1 MEVLNNMK
9 KIIVISAIN
18 LRSGGTLSILN
29 DCLQYI
35 DKELSSTYKIIAL
48 VHNKTILNK
57 TENIEFVEFPNSI
70 KSYFYRLY
78 YEYVYFKKLSKELK
92 PHLWLSLHDMTPNV
106 VADIRAV
113 YCHNPSPFYKINI
126 KEFFLDYKFALF
138 SFLYKYLYKINILK
152 NNFVIVQQE
161 WLKDEFIKL
170 YDVKNLV
177 VANPNIEI
185 LIQNE
190 ETIGEDDKIIFFYP
204 SFPRV
209 FKNFE
214 LICEAVSLIDSS
226 YSDKFEVILTI
237 DGSENKYS
245 KSIVE
250 KYNKYKNINFIG
262 LQTREKVFDIYSK
275 SDCLIFPSKLE
286 TWGLP
291 ISEFKTYDK
300 DILTIDLPYARETV
314 GDYSK
319 VKFFSLNNPKE
330 LATYM
335 QNKMDGRLVYDVN
348 CSIQKSDFGSN
359 SWKEL
364 FDILLKSKGF

>member
-1 MEVLNNMK
+1 MK
-9 KIIVISAIN
+9 KTIVISAIN

-29 DCLQYI
+29 DCLEYL
-35 DKELSSTYKIIAL
+35 DKELSSTYKIVAL

-57 TENIEFVEFPNSI
+57 TDNIEFIEFPNSA

-78 YEYVYFKKLSKELK
+78 YEYVYFKKLSKKLK
-92 PHLWLSLHDMTPNV
+92 PYLWLSLHDMTPNV
-106 VADIRAV
+106 VSDIRAV
-113 YCHNPSPFYKINI
+113 YCHNPSPFYKINLN
-126 KEFFLDYKFALF
+126 EFFLDYKFALF
-138 SFLYKYLYKINILK
+138 SWLYKYLYKINITK

-161 WLKDEFIKL
+161 WLRDEFIKL
-170 YDVKNLV
+170 YGVENVV

-185 LIQNE
+185 SIQNE
-190 ETIGEDDKIIFFYP
+190 KTIEKSDKTIFFYP

-226 YSDKFEVILTI
+226 YADKFEVILTI

-245 KSIVE
+245 KDIFD
-250 KYNKYKNINFIG
+250 KYSQYENIKFIG
-262 LQTREKVFDIYSK
+262 LQTREKVFEIYSK

-291 ISEFKTYDK
+291 LSEFKTYDK
-300 DILTIDLPYARETV
+300 PILAIDLPYAKETV
-314 GDYSK
+314 GNYSK
-319 VKFFSLNNPKE
+319 VKFFSLNNSKE
-330 LATYM
+330 LAKYM
-335 QNKMDGRLVYDVN
+335 ENIIDGCLEYDET
-348 CSIQKSDFGSN
+348 QAKLKSELSSS

-364 FDILLKSKGF
+364 FEILLNK

>member
-1 MEVLNNMK
+1 M
-9 KIIVISAIN
+9 
-18 LRSGGTLSILN
+18 
-29 DCLQYI
+29 
-35 DKELSSTYKIIAL
+35 
-48 VHNKTILNK
+48 VHKTTILTK
-57 TENIEFVEFPNSI
+57 TDNVEFIEFPNSV

-78 YEYVYFKKLSKELK
+78 YEYIYFKKLSKEIK
-92 PHLWLSLHDMTPNV
+92 PYLWLSLHDMSPNV
-106 VADIRAV
+106 EADIRAV

-138 SFLYKYLYKINILK
+138 SWLYKYLYKINILK
-152 NNFVIVQQE
+152 NNFVVVQQE

-170 YDVKNLV
+170 YDVKNVV
-177 VANPNIEI
+177 VANPNIEMS
-185 LIQNE
+185 IQNKKATE
-190 ETIGEDDKIIFFYP
+190 KSEKTVFFYP

-226 YSDKFEVILTI
+226 NCDKFEVILTI

-245 KSIVE
+245 KNIVE
-250 KYNKYKNINFIG
+250 KYSTSNNIKFIG
-262 LQTREKVFDIYSK
+262 LQTREKVFEIYSK

-300 DILTIDLPYARETV
+300 SILAVDLPYARETV

-319 VKFFSLNNPKE
+319 VKFFGLNKPKE

-335 QNKMDGRLVYDVN
+335 QNKIDDCLEYDKN
-348 CSIQKSDFGSN
+348 ERIQKSELSSN

-364 FDILLKSKGF
+364 FEILLSGSKN

>member
-9 KIIVISAIN
+9 KIIVISSIN

-35 DKELSSTYKIIAL
+35 DKELSSSYKIIAL
-48 VHNKTILNK
+48 VHKKDILIKTN
-57 TENIEFVEFPNSI
+57 NIEFIEFPNSI

-190 ETIGEDDKIIFFYP
+190 ETIGEDDKIIFFHP

-250 KYNKYKNINFIG
+250 KYNKYQFHRFTN
-262 LQTREKVFDIYSK
+262 
-275 SDCLIFPSKLE
+275 
-286 TWGLP
+286 
-291 ISEFKTYDK
+291 
-300 DILTIDLPYARETV
+300 
-314 GDYSK
+314 
-319 VKFFSLNNPKE
+319 
-330 LATYM
+330 
-335 QNKMDGRLVYDVN
+335 
-348 CSIQKSDFGSN
+348 
-359 SWKEL
+359 
-364 FDILLKSKGF
+364 

>member
-1 MEVLNNMK
+1 MK
-9 KIIVISAIN
+9 KTIVISAIN

-29 DCLQYI
+29 DCLEYL
-35 DKELSSTYKIIAL
+35 DKELSSTYKIVAL
-48 VHNKTILNK
+48 VHKETILNK
-57 TENIEFVEFPNSI
+57 TDNIEFIEFPNSV

-78 YEYVYFKKLSKELK
+78 YEYVYFKKLSKKLK
-92 PHLWLSLHDMTPNV
+92 PYLWLSLHDMTPNV
-106 VADIRAV
+106 VSDIRAV
-113 YCHNPSPFYKINI
+113 YCHNPSPFYKINLN
-126 KEFFLDYKFALF
+126 EFFLDYKFALF
-138 SFLYKYLYKINILK
+138 SWLYKYLYKINITK
-152 NNFVIVQQE
+152 NDFVIVQQE
-161 WLKDEFIKL
+161 WLKDEFTRL
-170 YDVKNLV
+170 YGVKNVV

-185 LIQNE
+185 SIQNE
-190 ETIGEDDKIIFFYP
+190 KTIEKSDKTIFFYP

-226 YSDKFEVILTI
+226 YADKYEVILTI
-237 DGSENKYS
+237 DGSETKYS
-245 KSIVE
+245 KDVFD
-250 KYNKYKNINFIG
+250 KYSQYENIKFIG
-262 LQTREKVFDIYSK
+262 LQTREKVFEIYSK

-300 DILTIDLPYARETV
+300 SILSIDLPYAKETV

-330 LATYM
+330 LAVYM
-335 QNKMDGRLVYDVN
+335 QNMIDDSLVYDVN
-348 CSIQKSDFGSN
+348 QSIQKSELSSS

-364 FDILLKSKGF
+364 FEILLKRR